1 MSTASSNACRAASAP
16 ITPRATSRRSMAISC
31 STSTGPIISTRRA
44 TAPRRRRSP
53 AGRSELMLRPGASR
67 DAKRKRRERAVFELE
82 RFIEECR
89 AAVRADPTHRATR
102 EVVAR
107 AVSDPAGVLAGLG
120 EPRRAEVQK
129 LYHAPDLTILNV
141 VWGPGMTV
149 RPHNHLMWAVIGIY
163 TGRENN
169 IWWRRLPA
177 DAGARIEAAGAKSL
191 GERETEPLGR
201 DIIHTVTNPLDRRD
215 PCLWRRFLCDAAQRM
230 GPRDARR

>member
-1 MSTASSNACRAASAP
+1 
-16 ITPRATSRRSMAISC
+16 
-31 STSTGPIISTRRA
+31 
-44 TAPRRRRSP
+44 
-53 AGRSELMLRPGASR
+53 MLRPGASR
-67 DAKRKRRERAVFELE
+67 DAKRKRREGAVFELE
-82 RFIEECR
+82 RFTEECR

-191 GERETEPLGR
+191 GEREAEPLGR
-201 DIIHTVTNPLDRRD
+201 DIIHTVTNPLDRLTGAIHVYGGDFFATPRSEWD
-215 PCLWRRFLCDAAQRM
+215 PETLVEAPFDVQTTMRLFEEANAAYE
-230 GPRDARR
+230 ARIRAS